1 MSEYDPMKELNEAK
15 YLNDVEIK
23 TRYTL
28 LLNNEENNKNGKE
41 IGTHWKKFI
50 TYPILDDDI
59 KKRYTKLEDE
69 SLKGLNKTNNQVIDR
84 IKQSKIRE
92 YLKNIDNTKEYSNEI
107 TKIKNRY
114 TEIDR
119 IRELLKV
126 PLINH
131 KKIKPKSLT
140 FRTIESESKKYND
153 EKLFDKYTNKHLKP
167 FSFMFSDNKRYK
179 IRKYNYEPKFLCII
193 NNKGKCVFP
202 ELNVNDKDKDNE
214 EEESIDFRNNHNKV
228 KVSLNN
234 LKKNVINKNK
244 PKFKRRDIKEI
255 KLSTIFQDSHSTYYN
270 TNRNTYYESRNKLID
285 GLKNNK
291 YYLYKDNFIKTEY
304 RNEKDNKKIIHSPF
318 QNKMLRH
325 LTDLNNY

>member
-23 TRYTL
+23 TRYSL

-50 TYPILDDDI
+50 IYPILDNDI

-69 SLKGLNKTNNQVIDR
+69 SVNELNKANNKIIDR

-107 TKIKNRY
+107 TKIKNRN
-114 TEIDR
+114 TEIDP

-126 PLINH
+126 PVMNH
-131 KKIKPKSLT
+131 KKPKSLN
-140 FRTIESESKKYND
+140 FKTIEFENKRYND

-167 FSFMFSDNKRYK
+167 FSFVLSKNKKYK
-179 IRKYNYEPKFLCII
+179 IKKYNYEPKFLCIC

-202 ELNVNDKDKDNE
+202 DLNLNDKDNE

-234 LKKNVINKNK
+234 LKKKVINKNK
-244 PKFKRRDIKEI
+244 PKFKRREIKEI
-255 KLSTIFQDSHSTYYN
+255 RLSTIFQDSHSTYYN
-270 TNRNTYYESRNKLID
+270 TNRNTYYESKNKLYD
-285 GLKNNK
+285 GLKKNN

-304 RNEKDNKKIIHSPF
+304 TNEKDNKKIIDSPL
-318 QNKMLRH
+318 QNKMLRQ
-325 LTDLNNY
+325 LTELNKY

>member
-41 IGTHWKKFI
+41 IGTHWKRFI

-107 TKIKNRY
+107 TKLKNKY
-114 TEIDR
+114 TGIDH
-119 IRELLKV
+119 IREVLKV
-126 PLINH
+126 PLMNH
-131 KKIKPKSLT
+131 KKKKPKSLT
-140 FRTIESESKKYND
+140 FRTFESESKKYND

-167 FSFMFSDNKRYK
+167 FSFMFSENKRNK

-202 ELNVNDKDKDNE
+202 ELNVNDKDNE

-291 YYLYKDNFIKTEY
+291 YYLYKDNFTKTEY
-304 RNEKDNKKIIHSPF
+304 TNEKDNKKIFHSPF